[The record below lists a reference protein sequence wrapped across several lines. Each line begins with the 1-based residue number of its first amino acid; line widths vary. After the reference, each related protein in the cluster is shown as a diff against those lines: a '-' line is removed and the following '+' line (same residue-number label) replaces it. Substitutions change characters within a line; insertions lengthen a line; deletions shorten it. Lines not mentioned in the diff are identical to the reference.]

1 MTKICALDLLAKCQ
15 YTCPTLTKQERS
27 VADSTSEPRDEKR
40 CIVNEILRVSA
51 VDIHM
56 DDSVSQLTL
65 TLEGASGPSLHPTDC
80 VLYFYSLDELN
91 AVATQLEMAI
101 SLWEFKRPQDVN
113 QG

>member
-1 MTKICALDLLAKCQ
+1 LTPTPNVSTLA
-15 YTCPTLTKQERS
+15 PLTTNPERS

-40 CIVNEILRVSA
+40 SMVNEILRVSG

-56 DDSVSQLTL
+56 DDIVVQLILTL
-65 TLEGASGPSLHPTDC
+65 KGASGPSLHPTDC